1 MELSTEKAFETELPP
16 GTVRLQDE
24 DKEATLLWP
33 RPSSDPNQPLNWSK
47 KRKVIH
53 MVLLCIYTTLV
64 FALLTVTPPLWATM
78 TDELGISFEDLNYGY
93 ATGYAALTVFA
104 LVFVPLSIMYGRRPV
119 YLATSMIM
127 LAASIWMGKTRTTL
141 DVIGSGFLV
150 GIAGSVNEALFNV
163 TICDLFFVHQR
174 GTITGLYL
182 LVVTI
187 GTYLA
192 PVASGY
198 IAVSQ
203 GWRWVFTYCTIFM
216 SATVLAMV
224 FFLEET
230 KWEEPASL
238 LMTEDRSVARQDVSH
253 ATEKH
258 LDGKTRDYHRAGSS
272 ETIALKTYRQRHPWY
287 TPSRDTSTPAIVRFM
302 RHIYHPFLI
311 LVTFP
316 AAMFSALQYA
326 WSESMLSFL
335 AVSQANL
342 YPLPP
347 YNFSPIGVGNM
358 NIAPGIGAIL
368 GSIFGGPFSDYLII
382 RIARRR
388 GGIYEPE
395 YRLYPFLLPG
405 ACMVAGVLTY
415 GLTVAQGMPWIINA
429 FGCGLV
435 GFGLGAC
442 ADMALVYVQDSYDGI
457 IGPALIGVVFVRN
470 GMATVMTFVIPIWMD
485 SMGVYNMFLLLGI
498 LTALVMLTSVPLL
511 IWGKR
516 WRIKLGDK
524 YKDLAKHV

>member
-1 MELSTEKAFETELPP
+1 
-16 GTVRLQDE
+16 
-24 DKEATLLWP
+24 
-33 RPSSDPNQPLNWSK
+33 
-47 KRKVIH
+47 
-53 MVLLCIYTTLV
+53 
-64 FALLTVTPPLWATM
+64 
-78 TDELGISFEDLNYGY
+78 
-93 ATGYAALTVFA
+93 
-104 LVFVPLSIMYGRRPV
+104 
-119 YLATSMIM
+119 
-127 LAASIWMGKTRTTL
+127 
-141 DVIGSGFLV
+141 
-150 GIAGSVNEALFNV
+150 
-163 TICDLFFVHQR
+163 
-174 GTITGLYL
+174 L

-203 GWRWVFTYCTIFM
+203 GWRWVFNYCTIFM
-216 SATVLAMV
+216 SATVLAMF

-230 KWEEPASL
+230 KWEEPDLL
-238 LMTEDRSVARQDVSH
+238 LMTEERPVARQAANSASERH
-253 ATEKH
+253 S
-258 LDGKTRDYHRAGSS
+258 DGKEKSLTTDLTPQISIATGSG
-272 ETIALKTYRQRHPWY
+272 ENIALKTYRQRHSWY
-287 TPSRDTSTPAIVRFM
+287 TPSRDKSTPAAIRFM

-347 YNFSPIGVGNM
+347 YNFSAIGVGNM
-358 NIAPGIGAIL
+358 NIAPAIGAIL
-368 GSIFGGPFSDYLII
+368 GSIFGGPFSDYLIV

-442 ADMALVYVQDSYDGI
+442 ADMALVYVQDSYDGV
-457 IGPALIGVVFVRN
+457 IGPALIGIVFVRN

-498 LTALVMLTSVPLL
+498 LTALVMVTSVPLL

-516 WRIKLGDK
+516 WRIRLGDR
-524 YKDLAKHV
+524 YRELSKHV